1 MQTNRKTAGLEIRS
15 WKEERVMESV
25 INLHHV
31 KKTYRKT
38 KAPFIAAE
46 IEELIIPAG
55 ESFGLMGES
64 GSGKSTTAG
73 IVTGLIRPDRGSVVE
88 VCGMDVYAR
97 SGRSRRIFYQSVQMV
112 FQQPAESFD
121 PKQTLGDAVMEGM
134 RNAGMSRLS
143 AGERM
148 RELFIR
154 VGLTPEF
161 AGRYPGQVSGGQ
173 CQRAALARA
182 LSVKPKLLV
191 CDEITSALDTDTK
204 RQILALL
211 KQVKQEETL
220 SLFFISHDREAVQQ
234 LCTRTAIMQAGKFVR
249 ESKLWEE

>member
-1 MQTNRKTAGLEIRS
+1 MQTNRKTAGLELRS

-25 INLHHV
+25 IRLHQV
-31 KKTYRKT
+31 KKTYRKN
-38 KAPFIAAE
+38 KASFIAAE
-46 IEELIIPAG
+46 IDDLVIPAG

-73 IVTGLIRPDRGSVVE
+73 IVTGLIQPDRGSVVR
-88 VCGMDVYAR
+88 VCGRDVGAL
-97 SGRSRRIFYQSVQMV
+97 SGKNRRIFYQDVQMV

-121 PKQTLGDAVMEGM
+121 PRQTLGDAVMEGM

-148 RELFIR
+148 RELFIKM
-154 VGLTPEF
+154 GLDS
-161 AGRYPGQVSGGQ
+161 ALASRYPGQVSGGQ

-191 CDEITSALDTDTK
+191 CDEITSALDTETK
-204 RQILALL
+204 RQILTLL
-211 KQVKQEETL
+211 KQLKKEEDL
-220 SLFFISHDREAVQQ
+220 SLFFISHDRDAVQA
-234 LCTRTAIMQAGKFVR
+234 LCTRTAVMQAGKLTKIR
-249 ESKLWEE
+249 EE